1 MAHLTKYT
9 RAQLPHL
16 LKHDSRAKD
25 AHGNY
30 IKFGNQEIDTN
41 RTYLNYNL
49 HERNDG
55 LSDYEYIKLR
65 GQQYLAKNV
74 VNRDN
79 INWAG
84 SWVLTLPEKLKGAS
98 LDEQRKFFQV
108 AHDFMAERYG
118 YDNIVGAYVHNDEST
133 PHMHVKITP
142 VIWDKKKEKFRHSAK
157 DMFDKKDL
165 AFFHQHLSERM
176 VQEFGYDVG
185 VIGDSVDR
193 AKGERLPNKSIAEL
207 KADNKKLNQ
216 LKDKALSEVDKLI
229 KQNERLLANNT
240 KLKEKNLMLRNEMES
255 TSLVDG
261 AKKVLAKKTV
271 DRAMEL
277 AEGLTKARTHE
288 LEMERSRALTENYNT
303 MQRLSKA
310 SQAKAKLEQSN
321 LELKQ
326 QVEILEAKL
335 EQGTAPFK
343 EEIRLLREENKL
355 LHKAVRTLQRAFD
368 RVETFIKGLD
378 QEKTWWKKFKNLF
391 KSSNPNQYNDFQDL
405 RHSKDFH
412 AYEKESSLDWE
423 R

>member
-25 AHGNY
+25 AQGRY

-55 LSDYEYIKLR
+55 LSDYEYIKMR
-65 GQQYLAKNV
+65 GMQYLAKNV

-98 LDEQRKFFQV
+98 DEEQRKFFQV

-118 YDNIVGAYVHNDEST
+118 YDNLVGAYVHMDEST

-142 VIWDKKKEKFRHSAK
+142 VIYDKKKGKYRHSAK

-176 VQEFGYDVG
+176 IKEFGYDVG

-216 LKDKALSEVDKLI
+216 LKNKALDEVDRLI

-310 SQAKAKLEQSN
+310 SQEKAKLEQSN
-321 LELKQ
+321 LELQQ
-326 QVEILEAKL
+326 QVEILEARL

-343 EEIRLLREENKL
+343 EEIRILREENKL
-355 LHKAVRTLQRAFD
+355 LHKAVKTLQRAFD

-378 QEKTWWKKFKNLF
+378 QEKSWWGKFKNLF
-391 KSSNPNQYNDFQDL
+391 RNSNPAQYKDFQDL
-405 RHSKDFH
+405 RHSEDFH

>member
-16 LKHDSRAKD
+16 LKHDSRARD
-25 AHGNY
+25 ANGQY

-49 HERNDG
+49 HERDDG
-55 LSDYEYIKLR
+55 LSDYEYIKMR
-65 GQQYLAKNV
+65 GMQYLAKNV

-84 SWVLTLPEKLKGAS
+84 SWVLTLPEQMKDKS
-98 LDEQRKFFQV
+98 PEEQKRFFQV

-142 VIWDKKKEKFRHSAK
+142 VIFDNKKGKYRHSAK

-176 VQEFGYDVG
+176 FQEFGYDVG

-193 AKGERLPNKSIAEL
+193 AKGERLPNRTIAEL
-207 KADNKKLNQ
+207 KADNKKLSQ
-216 LKDKALSEVDKLI
+216 LKGKALDEVDRLL
-229 KQNERLLANNT
+229 KQNERLLEQNT
-240 KLKEKNLMLRNEMES
+240 KLKESNLMLKHEMDN
-255 TSLVDG
+255 TSFVDG

-288 LEMERSRALTENYNT
+288 LELERSNALIENFN
-303 MQRLSKA
+303 MAQRLSKA
-310 SQAKAKLEQSN
+310 SQTNSQLKKSN

-326 QVEILEAKL
+326 KVDNLEAKL
-335 EQGTAPFK
+335 AQGTDHLH
-343 EEIRLLREENKL
+343 EEINRLREENKG
-355 LHKAVRTLQRAFD
+355 LHKVIRTLQRAFD
-368 RVETFIKGLD
+368 RVEIFIKGLD
-378 QEKTWWKKFKNLF
+378 QEKSWWGKFKNLF
-391 KSSNPNQYNDFQDL
+391 RNSNSAQYEDFQDI
-405 RHSKDFH
+405 RHDKDLH
-412 AYEKESSLDWE
+412 AYEKEKSFDLG

>member
-55 LSDYEYIKLR
+55 LTDYEYIKMR
-65 GQQYLAKNV
+65 GMEYLAKNV

-84 SWVLTLPEKLKGAS
+84 SWVLTLPEKLKGSS

-142 VIWDKKKEKFRHSAK
+142 VIYDKKKGKYRHSAK

-176 VQEFGYDVG
+176 IKEFGYDVG

-288 LEMERSRALTENYNT
+288 LEMERSRALTENYKT

-310 SQAKAKLEQSN
+310 SQEKAKLEQSN

-378 QEKTWWKKFKNLF
+378 QEKSWWTKFKNLF
-391 KSSNPNQYNDFQDL
+391 KNSNPNQYNDFQDL

>member
-74 VNRDN
+74 INRDN

-216 LKDKALSEVDKLI
+216 LKDKALNEVDKLI

-310 SQAKAKLEQSN
+310 SQANAKLKKSN
-321 LELKQ
+321 IELQ
-326 QVEILEAKL
+326 QKIDDLEAKL
-335 EQGTAPFK
+335 AQGTAPLH
-343 EEIRLLREENKL
+343 EEINRLREENKG
-355 LHKAVRTLQRAFD
+355 LHKVIRTLQRAFD

-378 QEKTWWKKFKNLF
+378 QEKSWWGKFKRF
-391 KSSNPNQYNDFQDL
+391 FRSSNPAQYEDFQDI
-405 RHSKDFH
+405 RHDKDLH
-412 AYEKESSLDWE
+412 AYEKENSFDLG

>member
-16 LKHDSRAKD
+16 LKHDSRARD
-25 AHGNY
+25 SNGQY
-30 IKFGNQEIDTN
+30 IKFGNQEIDTD

-55 LSDYEYIKLR
+55 LTDYEYIKMR
-65 GQQYLAKNV
+65 GLQYLAKNV

-84 SWVLTLPEKLKGAS
+84 SWVLTLPEQMKDKS
-98 LDEQRKFFQV
+98 LEEQKRFFQV

-118 YDNIVGAYVHNDEST
+118 FDNIVSAYVHNDEST

-142 VIWDKKKEKFRHSAK
+142 VIYDKKKGKYRHSAK

-176 VQEFGYDVG
+176 IKEFGYDVG

-193 AKGERLPNKSIAEL
+193 AKDERLPNRTIAEL
-207 KADNKKLNQ
+207 KADNKKLSK
-216 LKDKALSEVDKLI
+216 LKGKALSEVDRLL
-229 KQNERLLANNT
+229 KQNERLIEQNT
-240 KLKEKNLMLRNEMES
+240 KLKESNLMLKHEMDN

-288 LEMERSRALTENYNT
+288 LELERSNALIENFN
-303 MQRLSKA
+303 MAQRLRET
-310 SQAKAKLEQSN
+310 SQAKSKLEQSN
-321 LELKQ
+321 LDLKQ
-326 QVEILEAKL
+326 QVDILEGKL
-335 EQGTAPFK
+335 AQGTDYLK
-343 EEIRLLREENKL
+343 EEIRQLREENKL

-378 QEKTWWKKFKNLF
+378 QEKSWWTKFKNLF
-391 KSSNPNQYNDFQDL
+391 KNSNPNQYNDFQDL

-412 AYEKESSLDWE
+412 AYEKESSLDLE